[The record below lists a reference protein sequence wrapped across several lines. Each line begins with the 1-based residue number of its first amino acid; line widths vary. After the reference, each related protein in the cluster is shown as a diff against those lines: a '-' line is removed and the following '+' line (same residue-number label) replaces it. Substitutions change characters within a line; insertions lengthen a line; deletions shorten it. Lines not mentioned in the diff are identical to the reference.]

1 MTIPLTRSALAAS
14 GVATD
19 PAPERIV
26 HLGLGAF
33 HRAHQ
38 ASYTDAVDVE
48 RAWGIA
54 AFTGRSAG
62 AAAPLAAQDGL
73 YSLVVRGAG
82 GDSVS
87 VMRSIVRAVDGSTP
101 DQVLSAI
108 AAPATAIVTLTV
120 TEAGYRFGGDGT
132 IELADPVIASD
143 LVLARRVAGGARPA
157 GSVPVSALGR
167 ILVGLELRRRAGG
180 PGLAIVPCD
189 NMPSNGELVRQAL
202 LDMADAVSDDL
213 TRYVTDVVS
222 FVSTS
227 VDRITPATR
236 DADIA
241 TVAELSGWDDRAPVV
256 TEPFSDWVLSG
267 GFPSGRP
274 AWEQAG
280 ARIVDDIR
288 PFERRKLWLLNGA
301 HSLLAY
307 AGPARGHETVHEA
320 IADAACRASVERFWD
335 EAEAHLPADL
345 DVPAYRAALL
355 ERFENPR
362 IEHRLAQIGRDGSM
376 KLRVR
381 AVPVLRAELAA
392 GRSGEGAASAIAAWM
407 DAAALDTLPPDPAE
421 EEVAAAAAARDSSR
435 ALLGFLDPELADDS
449 AALAVV
455 EASRRAAV
463 SG

>member
-1 MTIPLTRSALAAS
+1 MTTPLTRQALAAS
-14 GVATD
+14 GIAAD

-38 ASYTDAVDVE
+38 AWYTDAVDAE
-48 RAWGIA
+48 RGWGIA
-54 AFTGRSAG
+54 AFTGRSPD
-62 AAAPLAAQDGL
+62 AAVPLAAQDGL
-73 YSLVVRGAG
+73 FSLLVRASG

-87 VMRSIVRAVDGSTP
+87 VIRSIVRAGDGSAP
-101 DQVLSAI
+101 DQVLPAL
-108 AAPATAIVTLTV
+108 AAPGTAIVTLTV
-120 TEAGYRFGGDGT
+120 TEAGYRLGGDGAVD
-132 IELADPVIASD
+132 LADPVIAAD
-143 LVLARRVAGGARPA
+143 VELAREVAGGARAPR
-157 GSVPVSALGR
+157 SVPVSALGR
-167 ILVGLELRRRAGG
+167 LLVGLELRRRAAA
-180 PGLAIVPCD
+180 PPLAIVPCD
-189 NMPSNGELVRQAL
+189 NMPSNGELVRRAL

-213 TRYVTDVVS
+213 TRCIADCVA

-236 DADIA
+236 EADIA
-241 TVAELSGWDDRAPVV
+241 AVAELSGWDDRAPVV
-256 TEPFSDWVLSG
+256 TEPFTDWVLSG
-267 GFPSGRP
+267 AFPSGRP

-320 IADAACRASVERFWD
+320 IADAECRASVERFWD

-345 DVPAYRAALL
+345 DVPAYRSALL

-362 IEHRLAQIGRDGSM
+362 IEHRLAQIGRDGST

-381 AVPVLRAELAA
+381 AVPVLRAELEA
-392 GRSGEGAASAIAAWM
+392 GRSGAGAAGAIASWM
-407 DAAALDTLPPDPAE
+407 DAAVAGVLPPDPAE
-421 EEVAAAAAARDSSR
+421 VEVAAAAAERESSR
-435 ALLGFLDPELADDS
+435 ALLALLDPELADDP

-455 EASRRAAV
+455 DASRRAAV
-463 SG
+463 TG

>member
-1 MTIPLTRSALAAS
+1 MTTALTRNALAAS
-14 GVATD
+14 GIAAD

-38 ASYTDAVDVE
+38 AWYTDAVDAE

-54 AFTGRSAG
+54 AFTGRSPD
-62 AAAPLAAQDGL
+62 AALPLAAQDGL
-73 YSLVVRGAG
+73 YSLVVRGAA

-87 VMRSIVRAVDGSTP
+87 VIRSLVRAADGSEP
-101 DQVLSAI
+101 DQVLPAI

-120 TEAGYRFGGDGT
+120 TEAGYRFGGDGAIDLT
-132 IELADPVIASD
+132 DPVIAAD
-143 LVLARRVAGGARPA
+143 LELAREVAGGARAPR
-157 GSVPVSALGR
+157 SVPVSALGR
-167 ILVGLELRRRAGG
+167 ILVGLELRRRAGA

-213 TRYVTDVVS
+213 TRYIADGVG

-241 TVAELSGWDDRAPVV
+241 TVAELSGWRDLAPVV

-267 GFPSGRP
+267 AFPAGRP
-274 AWEQAG
+274 AWELAG

-320 IADAACRASVERFWD
+320 IADAECRASVERFWD

-392 GRSGEGAASAIAAWM
+392 GRSGEGAAGAIAAWM
-407 DAAALDTLPPDPAE
+407 DAATRGVLPPDPAE
-421 EEVAAAAAARDSSR
+421 TEVAAAAAERESSR
-435 ALLGFLDPELADDS
+435 ALLALLDPELADDA
-449 AALAVV
+449 AALSVV
-455 EASRRAAV
+455 EASRRAPV
-463 SG
+463 TG